1 MPLDGA
7 TRDDQP
13 FAATEL
19 ESILRTRDPDNA
31 SLLPQR
37 LLGTFL
43 NDLSKL
49 NLITTESW
57 DTPAIIGDTP
67 ANLGGSNLEIKRGLK
82 LNLNRPFGDR
92 IDNDNDLIVDEPDE
106 TARPIF
112 CNHLTQQ

>member
-1 MPLDGA
+1 MGLDSGHPRFESWYGRTNDTANSPYELNLLEPGNSSPFVPLDGA

-49 NLITTESW
+49 NLINNRE
-57 DTPAIIGDTP
+57 
-67 ANLGGSNLEIKRGLK
+67 LGYTSNYW
-82 LNLNRPFGDR
+82 
-92 IDNDNDLIVDEPDE
+92 
-106 TARPIF
+106 
-112 CNHLTQQ
+112 